1 MIVLRIAMKA
11 NKKLKRKRLRI
22 TEDDYIL
29 ANRRAARAEE
39 IELHGRPVSFRK
51 MLHKSKKTYDR
62 KRLKEVKV
70 EGE

>member
-1 MIVLRIAMKA
+1 MKA

-51 MLHKSKKTYDR
+51 MLHKTKKTYDR

>member
-1 MIVLRIAMKA
+1 MKA
-11 NKKLKRKRLRI
+11 NKKLKMKRLRI

>member
-1 MIVLRIAMKA
+1 MKDMKA
-11 NKKLKRKRLRI
+11 KKKLKHRRLRI

-51 MLHKSKKTYDR
+51 MLHKSKKTYSR
-62 KRLKEVKV
+62 KRLKDFKL

>member
-1 MIVLRIAMKA
+1 MKKR
-11 NKKLKRKRLRI
+11 NKQRRLRI

-29 ANRRAARAEE
+29 ANMRAARAEE

-51 MLHKSKKTYDR
+51 MLHKSKKTYNR
-62 KRLKEVKV
+62 KRLKKFKL

>member
-1 MIVLRIAMKA
+1 MKKS
-11 NKKLKRKRLRI
+11 KKQRRLRI

-39 IELHGRPVSFRK
+39 IELHGRSVSFRK
-51 MLHKSKKTYDR
+51 MLHKSKKTYNR
-62 KRLKEVKV
+62 KRLKEFKL

>member
-1 MIVLRIAMKA
+1 MKTMKKR
-11 NKKLKRKRLRI
+11 NKQRRLRI

-29 ANRRAARAEE
+29 AHRRAARAEE

-51 MLHKSKKTYDR
+51 MLHKSKKTYNR
-62 KRLKEVKV
+62 KRLKDFKL

>member
-1 MIVLRIAMKA
+1 MKDMKA
-11 NKKLKRKRLRI
+11 KKKFKQRRLRI

-51 MLHKSKKTYDR
+51 MLHKSKKTYNR
-62 KRLKEVKV
+62 KRLKDFQL

>member
-1 MIVLRIAMKA
+1 MKA
-11 NKKLKRKRLRI
+11 NKKLNRKRLRI

>member
-1 MIVLRIAMKA
+1 MKA
-11 NKKLKRKRLRI
+11 NKKRKSKRLRI

>member
-1 MIVLRIAMKA
+1 MKA
-11 NKKLKRKRLRI
+11 NKKRKSKRLRI
-22 TEDDYIL
+22 TEEDYIL

-51 MLHKSKKTYDR
+51 MLHKSYDR

>member
-1 MIVLRIAMKA
+1 MKA
-11 NKKLKRKRLRI
+11 NKRLKRKRLRI

-51 MLHKSKKTYDR
+51 MLHKSKKTYNR
-62 KRLKEVKV
+62 KREKAVKV

>member
-1 MIVLRIAMKA
+1 MKA

-51 MLHKSKKTYDR
+51 MLHKSKKTYNR
-62 KRLKEVKV
+62 KRLKEIKV
-70 EGE
+70 DGE

>member
-1 MIVLRIAMKA
+1 MKA
-11 NKKLKRKRLRI
+11 NKKLKSKRLRI

>member
-1 MIVLRIAMKA
+1 MKEK
-11 NKKLKRKRLRI
+11 KKLKQRRLRI
-22 TEDDYIL
+22 TEDDYSL

-51 MLHKSKKTYDR
+51 MLHKSKKTYNR

-70 EGE
+70 DAEC

>member
-1 MIVLRIAMKA
+1 MKA

-51 MLHKSKKTYDR
+51 MLHKSKKTYNR
-62 KRLKEVKV
+62 KRLKDFKL
-70 EGE
+70 EGDC

>member
-1 MIVLRIAMKA
+1 MKA

-22 TEDDYIL
+22 TEVDYIL

>member
-1 MIVLRIAMKA
+1 MKA
-11 NKKLKRKRLRI
+11 NKKRKSKRLRI

-39 IELHGRPVSFRK
+39 IELHGRPVSFRNI
-51 MLHKSKKTYDR
+51 LHKSKKTYDR
-62 KRLKEVKV
+62 NRVKDVKV

>member
-1 MIVLRIAMKA
+1 MKKS
-11 NKKLKRKRLRI
+11 KKQRRLRI

-39 IELHGRPVSFRK
+39 IEFHGRPVSFRK
-51 MLHKSKKTYDR
+51 MLHKSKKTYSR
-62 KRLKEVKV
+62 KRLKDFKL

>member
-1 MIVLRIAMKA
+1 MKA
-11 NKKLKRKRLRI
+11 NNKLNRKRLRI

>member
-1 MIVLRIAMKA
+1 MKA
-11 NKKLKRKRLRI
+11 KNKLKRKRLRI

>member
-1 MIVLRIAMKA
+1 MKA
-11 NKKLKRKRLRI
+11 NKKRKSKRLRI
-22 TEDDYIL
+22 TEEDYIL

>member
-1 MIVLRIAMKA
+1 MIVVRIAMKA
-11 NKKLKRKRLRI
+11 NKIKKRKRLRI

-62 KRLKEVKV
+62 KRLKEVKI
-70 EGE
+70 ERE

>member
-1 MIVLRIAMKA
+1 MKKS
-11 NKKLKRKRLRI
+11 KKQKRLRI

-29 ANRRAARAEE
+29 ANRRAARTEE

-51 MLHKSKKTYDR
+51 MLHKSKKTYNR

-70 EGE
+70 DGEC

>member
-1 MIVLRIAMKA
+1 MKA

>member
-1 MIVLRIAMKA
+1 MKDMKA
-11 NKKLKRKRLRI
+11 KKKLKQRRLRI

-51 MLHKSKKTYDR
+51 MLHKSKKTYNR
-62 KRLKEVKV
+62 KRLKDFKL